1 LKELLMLKNDS
12 TPTTRA
18 RQPHDPDFGEPVRRW
33 SSLPVTQERAC
44 ELVDL
49 LTRYD
54 DPGVTGALIQ
64 LICGLT
70 PHTPTDD
77 KHVLDERFL
86 AGLAALSRAFTYTR
100 RAGNELGAYVVDL
113 KCAEWE

>member
-1 LKELLMLKNDS
+1 MLKNDS
-12 TPTTRA
+12 TRAARA
-18 RQPHDPDFGEPVRRW
+18 RQPHEPNFDEPIRRW

-49 LTRYD
+49 LMRYD
-54 DPGVTGALIQ
+54 DPEVTDALIQ

-70 PHTPTDD
+70 PHTPSDD

-86 AGLAALSRAFTYTR
+86 AGLAALARAFNYTR
-100 RAGNELGAYVVDL
+100 RAGNELGAYVVQL
-113 KCAEWE
+113 KCAMWE

>member
-1 LKELLMLKNDS
+1 MRRDNS
-12 TPTTRA
+12 TRTPPVSHQPDTRF
-18 RQPHDPDFGEPVRRW
+18 DEPIRRW
-33 SSLPVTQERAC
+33 SNLPITEERAR

-54 DPGVTGALIQ
+54 ESYIIDALIQ
-64 LICGLT
+64 LICGLM
-70 PHTPTDD
+70 PYPPSDD

-86 AGLAALSRAFTYTR
+86 AGLAALSHAFTLTR
-100 RAGNELGAYVVDL
+100 RAGNELGAYVVHL